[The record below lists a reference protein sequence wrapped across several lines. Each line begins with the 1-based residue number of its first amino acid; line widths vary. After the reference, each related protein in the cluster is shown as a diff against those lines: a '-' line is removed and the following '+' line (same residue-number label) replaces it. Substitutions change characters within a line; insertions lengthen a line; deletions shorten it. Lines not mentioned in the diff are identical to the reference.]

1 MSAKEFDA
9 SECAAFGREVLEREG
24 RAVLQLADSL
34 GAAFGEVCALVV
46 GGPGRVL
53 VSGVG
58 KAGIIGRKIS
68 ATLAST
74 GTPSYWLDPLN
85 AMHGDLGMVDGRD
98 LALLLSNSGASDEIL
113 NVARAL
119 GGLSVTRIAMTSRG
133 DTPLGALCE
142 HVIEIGELEEACPL
156 RLAPST
162 TTTAMLALG
171 DALALAVQRA
181 RGFTESEY
189 HLFHPAGALGR
200 RLTPVGEYMRSGAAV
215 AVARPGDSLA
225 DSIRLRTES
234 RCGACL
240 VVDDDGRLL
249 GIYTDGDFR
258 RDMLEDVD
266 TAASLA
272 EHMTSDCLR
281 VRRDCSVG
289 EALDLMHRKRINALP
304 VVDDDD
310 KVLGLVD
317 IQDIV

>member
-1 MSAKEFDA
+1 MSSREFDA
-9 SECAAFGREVLEREG
+9 AECVAFGREVLAREG
-24 RAVLQLADSL
+24 RAVLGLARSL
-34 GAAFGEVCALVV
+34 GVAFGEVCDLVV
-46 GGPGRVL
+46 RGPGRVL

-74 GTPSYWLDPLN
+74 GTPSYWMDPLN

-98 LALLLSNSGASDEIL
+98 VALLLSNSGASDEIL

-119 GGLSVTRIAMTSRG
+119 GGLGLRRIAMTSRE
-133 DTPLGALCE
+133 DTALGGLCE

-162 TTTAMLALG
+162 STTAMLALG

-181 RGFTESEY
+181 RGFTEKEY
-189 HLFHPAGALGR
+189 HLFHPSGALGR
-200 RLTPVGEYMRSGAAV
+200 RLTPVREFMRSGEAIAI
-215 AVARPGDSLA
+215 ARPEDSLA

-258 RDMLEDVD
+258 RDMVSKTD
-266 TAASLA
+266 TGASLA

-281 VRRDCSVG
+281 VHRDCSVG